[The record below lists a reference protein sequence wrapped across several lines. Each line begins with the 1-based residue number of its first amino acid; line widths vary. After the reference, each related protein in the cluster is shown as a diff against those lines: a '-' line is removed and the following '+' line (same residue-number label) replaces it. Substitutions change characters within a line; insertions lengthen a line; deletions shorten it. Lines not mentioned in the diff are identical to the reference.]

1 MDLISGFN
9 DLHCIY
15 LFPLGAGKAG
25 SRGKHDALSLAT
37 SFPSKAVAHAPCM
50 MWRERAAFLESLL
63 TLVLE
68 VPFPSLLCW
77 ISYLLCPMFFSCSFS
92 LAGSQFLEND
102 ICHVWSCLYSL
113 LSLGW
118 HSGSVLNSIR
128 KLYSFWVLRKCSFFL
143 TYRVDML
150 FNTLYMT
157 GFSIWM
163 PWESSLCPVLKFHTD
178 VPYVD
183 PFSFIV

>member
-1 MDLISGFN
+1 MNCTVSIS
-9 DLHCIY
+9 
-15 LFPLGAGKAG
+15 
-25 SRGKHDALSLAT
+25 SLWVGGRLAAEE
-37 SFPSKAVAHAPCM
+37 SMMPCPWLQVFHLKLWPM
-50 MWRERAAFLESLL
+50 HPVWCGERERERAAFLESLL
-63 TLVLE
+63 TLVPE

-113 LSLGW
+113 LSFGW

-128 KLYSFWVLRKCSFFL
+128 KLYSFWVLRKCSLFL

-163 PWESSLCPVLKFHTD
+163 PWESSLHPVLKFHTD

-183 PFSFIV
+183 PLSFIVWAS